1 MKYIKWKSDTSE
13 PSDSEGFQ
21 IVSSRRKKRY
31 KKKKTPVRDN
41 KLKGKS
47 AQPFDGLDPLEG
59 DVSRHSSRYYLRREG
74 KSKYRYT
81 K

>member
-1 MKYIKWKSDTSE
+1 LSGNLIPLNPLTLK
-13 PSDSEGFQ
+13 DSKGCPAKG
-21 IVSSRRKKRY
+21 KKMY

-41 KLKGKS
+41 KPKGKL

-59 DVSRHSSRYYLRREG
+59 EVSRNNSRYYLRREG
-74 KSKYRYT
+74 KSIYRHS